1 MSARPDPA
9 GWPSLI
15 LGGLA
20 ADGDPLAYAN
30 SVVNNPEAC
39 SILKE
44 AHSAMLAGDMPRVQK
59 LRTDI
64 DAVMSG
70 PSGVSDSPFS
80 DIAADSPRVLPS
92 AVLPADRSDAR
103 VKLHVDLALLQARFH
118 DQGLVRVVAD
128 HAHAAVAAADAGD
141 IDTGGPMKPRAAE
154 GLVVFHLLAMREL
167 VRDTTLREPY
177 KDLHRPCM
185 NILVHRVATSMA
197 RKGEIV
203 MSDSKGIFHA
213 QITWMI
219 FQDHKRHPLVQDAFS
234 LACQAYTKIAAADGR
249 PDLEAPPR
257 RCGAKR
263 RRTEGHC

>member
-20 ADGDPLAYAN
+20 ADGYPLAYEN
-30 SVVNNPEAC
+30 SVVDNPEAC

-64 DAVMSG
+64 VAVMSG
-70 PSGVSDSPFS
+70 ASGVSDSPS
-80 DIAADSPRVLPS
+80 SDSPRVLPS

-118 DQGLVRVVAD
+118 DQGLVRVVTD

-141 IDTGGPMKPRAAE
+141 IDTGDPMKPRAAE
-154 GLVVFHLLAMREL
+154 GLVVFHLLAMRDL
-167 VRDTTLREPY
+167 VRPY
-177 KDLHRPCM
+177 KDLHRPYM
-185 NILVHRVATSMA
+185 NILVHRVAASMA
-197 RKGEIV
+197 RKGEIF
-203 MSDSKGIFHA
+203 MSDSKDISHA

-219 FQDHKRHPLVQDAFS
+219 FQDRPRHPLVQDAFS
-234 LACQAYTKIAAADGR
+234 LACQAYTKIAAVEGW
-249 PDLEAPPR
+249 PDLEAPRR

-263 RRTEGHC
+263 RRTAGHC

>member
-20 ADGDPLAYAN
+20 ADGGPRAYAN
-30 SVVNNPEAC
+30 SVVDNPEAC

-64 DAVMSG
+64 VAVMSG
-70 PSGVSDSPFS
+70 ASGVSDSPS
-80 DIAADSPRVLPS
+80 SDSPRVLPS

-118 DQGLVRVVAD
+118 DQGLVRVVRD
-128 HAHAAVAAADAGD
+128 HAHAAVAAADAGG
-141 IDTGGPMKPRAAE
+141 IDTGDPLKPRAAE
-154 GLVVFHLLAMREL
+154 GLVVFHLLAMRDL

-177 KDLHRPCM
+177 RELRRPYM
-185 NILVHRVATSMA
+185 NILVHRVAASMA
-197 RKGEIV
+197 RKGEIF
-203 MSDSKGIFHA
+203 MSDSKDSFHA
-213 QITWMI
+213 QIAWMI
-219 FQDHKRHPLVQDAFS
+219 FQDRPRHPLVQDAFS
-234 LACQAYTKIAAADGR
+234 LACQAYTKIAAVEGW